1 MVLLF
6 GIDTGWLCNKK
17 YTMQYWMRFKK
28 INLYALLYYHLSLW
42 IKKEALANV
51 ESFGWGY

>member
-51 ESFGWGY
+51 ESFGWGS